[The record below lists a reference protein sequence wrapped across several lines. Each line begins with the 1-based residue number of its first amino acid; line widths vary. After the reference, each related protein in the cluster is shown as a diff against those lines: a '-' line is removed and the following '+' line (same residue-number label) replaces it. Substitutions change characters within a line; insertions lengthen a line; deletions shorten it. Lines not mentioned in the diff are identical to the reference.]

1 MFTQKIKKL
10 AFNIWCLLFPAMAMS
25 QQKAD
30 HLIVITTDGFRWQ
43 EVFTGMDSAIANNK
57 KFNQGDS
64 AALFKKYWSNH
75 AEERRKLVMPFFWNT
90 LAAKGQVYGNRG
102 YGNYVNTANP
112 YHFSYPGYNEIFTG
126 NPDTS
131 INSNDYPPNP
141 QINVLEYLQ
150 QQPGYKGR
158 VAAFT
163 AWDAFN
169 RILNE
174 ERSGVPVIA
183 AFDTTP
189 GSSLTQQQKLI
200 NKMLLNSFKPFG
212 EEECLDVFTH
222 YAAMEYLKMRKPKV
236 LYISY
241 GETDEW
247 AHAGR
252 YKDYLNAAN
261 QWDKWLEELWIFLQT
276 DAEYKNR
283 TALVIT
289 VDHGRGLQNEWTSHG
304 KTITGSDEIW
314 FAIIAPGLSAKG
326 EIKSGAKLYQQQLA
340 QTMANI
346 LGKEFK
352 AKHPIAKGLMSILK

>member
-1 MFTQKIKKL
+1 M
-10 AFNIWCLLFPAMAMS
+10 
-25 QQKAD
+25 
-30 HLIVITTDGFRWQ
+30 
-43 EVFTGMDSAIANNK
+43 
-57 KFNQGDS
+57 
-64 AALFKKYWSNH
+64 
-75 AEERRKLVMPFFWNT
+75 
-90 LAAKGQVYGNRG
+90 
-102 YGNYVNTANP
+102 
-112 YHFSYPGYNEIFTG
+112 
-126 NPDTS
+126 
-131 INSNDYPPNP
+131 
-141 QINVLEYLQ
+141 EYLQ

-174 ERSGVPVIA
+174 ERSSVPVIA

-222 YAAMEYLKMRKPKV
+222 YAAMEYLKMRKPKI

-247 AHAGR
+247 AHAGK
-252 YKDYLNAAN
+252 YKDYLNAAS
-261 QWDKWLEELWIFLQT
+261 QWDKWLEELWNFLQA

-304 KTITGSDEIW
+304 KTVTGSDEIW
-314 FAIIAPGLSAKG
+314 FAIIAPGLPAKG
-326 EIKSGAKLYQQQLA
+326 EIKSSAQLYQQQLA
-340 QTMANI
+340 QTMANL

-352 AKHPIAKGLMSILK
+352 AKHPIAKGLMSIFK

>member
-10 AFNIWCLLFPAMAMS
+10 VLNTWCLLLPAIAMS

-43 EVFTGMDSAIANNK
+43 ELFTGMDSVIANNA
-57 KFNQGDS
+57 KFNQSDS
-64 AALFKKYWSNH
+64 AALFKKYWRNH
-75 AEERRKLVMPFFWNT
+75 AEERRKLVMPFFWNS
-90 LAAKGQVYGNRG
+90 LAPKGQVYGNRG

-131 INSNDYPPNP
+131 INSNSYPPNP

-163 AWDAFN
+163 AWNAFN

-174 ERSGVPVIA
+174 QRSGVPVIA

-189 GSSLTQQQKLI
+189 GSGLTQQQKLI
-200 NKMLLNSFKPFG
+200 NKMLLNSYKPWR

-222 YAAMEYLKMRKPKV
+222 YAAMEYLKTRKPKV
-236 LYISY
+236 LYIAY

-247 AHAGR
+247 AHSGKYR
-252 YKDYLNAAN
+252 DYLNAAN

-289 VDHGRGLQNEWTSHG
+289 VDHGRGLNEEWTTHG
-304 KTITGSDEIW
+304 KTVTGADEIW
-314 FAIIAPGLSAKG
+314 FAIISPNLSAKG
-326 EIKSGAKLYQQQLA
+326 EIKARVQLYQQQLA
-340 QTMANI
+340 QTMANL

-352 AKHPIAKGLMSILK
+352 ANHPVAEGLMSVLK